1 MHAMCGVDIGG
12 YMGELSSIGHV
23 EEFTLIGANFGESTP
38 FVVAMRELI
47 PYMVALWEVYKIEKY
62 DHTAQPPL

>member
-1 MHAMCGVDIGG
+1 MCGVDIGG

-38 FVVAMRELI
+38 FVAAIWELTPYTVA
-47 PYMVALWEVYKIEKY
+47 VWEVYIIEKY
-62 DHTAQPPL
+62 DNFAQPQL